1 MSSTVKNFLKE
12 ILKRNFAGYFL
23 LIALTGQ
30 SAFGSELAHRLNS
43 MMPVPSL
50 IAPLECWGF
59 STNDENGEFETF
71 TLKPQS
77 YDRNYWEATT
87 QDSAFIL
94 GALTYDVFSKGE
106 IILLVSDRAAKRV
119 AMLTAGFA
127 NKPNQTAE
135 ASQKYEVKFPSGRVR
150 WLEVTCAIA
159 RGGKTRD

>member
-1 MSSTVKNFLKE
+1 MGRDFSNAAKEFL
-12 ILKRNFAGYFL
+12 RARYVGFSL
-23 LIALTGQ
+23 LLSLAGQ
-30 SAFGSELAHRLNS
+30 SAAGSELGWR
-43 MMPVPSL
+43 PSL
-50 IAPLECWGF
+50 LMPPSTLAAPLECWGF
-59 STNDENGEFETF
+59 STNDENGEFESL

-87 QDSAFIL
+87 QDSAFVL

-106 IILLVSDRAAKRV
+106 IILLISDRGAKRV

-159 RGGKTRD
+159 RGGKTGD